1 MTLDLKSSEFKETES
16 LWKLF
21 NEGSDLELEATFKN
35 VSKYH
40 PLSFVQWLDIVKYL
54 RTFGMIEEPLPPK
67 LNIMVRGGLRF
78 TIVGDAAISEYC
90 KSNVLKD
97 KQFSAIIKERTRVRD
112 DSPPDSVTWSDYDV
126 RIKLRRE
133 LELSN
138 DDARVRD
145 ARASWATLDKT
156 FRYIKRYTFKSEK
169 FPEIV
174 FDASILKTSKKDEKL
189 DYIRT
194 KTFEESGVSSSQHS
208 YEFEIEAK
216 HGADFKKFLTGIHH
230 CLRGLQGSYVLVRR
244 SVAQSVLKIVEKQT
258 GIKKFPGP
266 MSKPLLLENMAL
278 EKQKGVPNIRFDDYN
293 VTDKADGERCLLV
306 VAYDGRIYLVSRTMI
321 VYGTD
326 RQVGSADLKELSGV
340 ILDGEWVTNDKFDKL
355 ISHYYAFDIF
365 NGKNGADVT
374 SLPFYIRADDDTIV
388 SSRLAEMSYVIDKLR
403 GVMHT
408 VAKIPDHQT
417 LMISMKMFQPV
428 INPADSIDIFKQC
441 ASVLDREKPYHTD
454 GLILTPNNQ
463 SMPKGRTW
471 NAQFKWKPSKDNSVD
486 FLAVVE
492 KEVSPSGEYTKKE
505 LVRTSINDKGESVRY
520 KTLRLFVASKV
531 DAAFNDPRKTILE
544 ILPIPSDIEE
554 KGEMHAVEF
563 VPTEPYDQTAS
574 ICYVEVKDELDS
586 TEDAI
591 YAINED
597 RIYDKCIVEMVYD
610 KHVPSGWRWK
620 PLRVRWDKTERFQQ
634 KIIGGTMNADFVAQD
649 TWKTFHEYISEKMI
663 RTGAID
669 DDSELVISEAY
680 YGRRKPEI
688 DKSIISGMTTFHNQ
702 YIKDRILIRSSL
714 LGIGKDRKDVKYFDM
729 SIGQGGDIDKFI
741 NNKIGFVLG
750 CDIAEKGLVD
760 KKNGAYS
767 RYLNRMIERGG
778 RESVPPMIFV
788 QADASKRYVDGTA
801 GMNPI
806 ERSMLRVL
814 FGRDK
819 SSVPALVNT
828 YADVGSEGFDIF
840 ATMFTLH
847 YMFKDRSTF
856 DGWLMNLAECLKVGG
871 YFIGCCFDGD
881 AIAKLLKH
889 KNTDESV
896 SESFGAS
903 DIWTITKKYDDEKL
917 GLLSNGD
924 EGLGKVIDVYF
935 ASIGETYSEYLVSFD
950 YLKDRL
956 SSIGC
961 SLLTDEECESI
972 GLEHSTNMFE
982 ESHKMS
988 DKSGRKF
995 IMNSACRTY
1004 SYLHRWFIFKRK
1016 VEGLT
1021 VPPSKAEPKIELEE
1035 MEGEVEEIG
1044 EEMGEKKDFE
1054 KKLIE
1059 LEEES
1064 EIKPDEKIDLDE
1076 EEVELKVATGPVFK
1090 FYSKSPEKDDL
1101 KIKDKSWAKYLST
1114 YTPFMFKDRSDPKIV
1129 YPNLEAALSAEKYKT
1144 ATNKPDLAQTLFAT
1158 FGTIHQEYEGLR
1170 SASTDEKEIAKLFE
1184 EEGISYKNEA
1194 SEKGMKKNKAVFNKT
1209 KWDSVK
1215 ESVIMDYVRQRFE
1228 RDERFRTI
1236 LKKIG
1241 ELSAKLVYYVDA
1253 KGSNELGGII
1263 KDNGSIEGENIY
1275 GKALMELVGLG
1286 YE

>member
-138 DDARVRD
+138 DDVRVRD

-169 FPEIV
+169 FPNIV

-208 YEFEIEAK
+208 YEFEIESK
-216 HGADFKKFLTGIHH
+216 HGSDFKKFLTGIHH

-244 SVAQSVLKIVEKQT
+244 SVAQSVMKIVEKQT
-258 GIKKFPGP
+258 GMKKFPGP
-266 MSKPLLLENMAL
+266 MSKPLLLENMGL
-278 EKQKGVPNIRFDDYN
+278 EKQKGIPNIRFDDYN
-293 VTDKADGERCLLV
+293 VTDKADGERCLMV
-306 VAYDGRIYLVSRTMI
+306 VAYDGRIYLVSRTNI

-326 RQVGSADLKELSGV
+326 RQVGTADLKELSGV
-340 ILDGEWVTNDKFDKL
+340 ILDGEWVTNTNEDKM

-374 SLPFYIRADDDTIV
+374 SLPFFVRADDGTVV

-403 GVMHT
+403 GCMHT

-417 LMISMKMFQPV
+417 LIISMKTFQPV
-428 INPADSIDIFKQC
+428 INPADSIGIFKEC
-441 ASVLDREKPYHTD
+441 ASVLDREKIYHTD

-463 SMPKGRTW
+463 PMPKGRTW

-520 KTLRLFVASKV
+520 KTLRLFVASNV

-544 ILPIPSDIEE
+544 MLPIPTDNEE
-554 KGEMHAVEF
+554 KGDLQAVEF
-563 VPTEPYDQTAS
+563 VPTEPYDQTGS

-591 YAINED
+591 YAMSED
-597 RIYDKCIVEMVYD
+597 RIYDKCIVEMVYNKD
-610 KHVPSGWRWK
+610 DPSGWRWK
-620 PLRVRWDKTERFQQ
+620 PLRVRWDKTEIFQRR
-634 KIIGGTMNADFVAQD
+634 IIRGTMNADFVAQD
-649 TWKTFHEYISEKMI
+649 TWKTFHEYVSEKMI

-702 YIKDRILIRSSL
+702 YIKDRILIRSVL
-714 LGIGKDRKDVKYFDM
+714 LGLAKDKKDVKYFDM

-760 KKNGAYS
+760 KKNGSYS
-767 RYLNRMIERGG
+767 RYLNRMIEHGG

-801 GMNPI
+801 GMNPL

-828 YADVGSEGFDIF
+828 YAGVGSEGFDIF
-840 ATMFTLH
+840 ASMFTLH
-847 YMFKDRSTF
+847 YMFKDRTTF

-924 EGLGKVIDVYF
+924 EGLGKIIDVYF
-935 ASIGETYSEYLVSFD
+935 ASIAETYSEYLVSFD

-956 SSIGC
+956 SAIGC
-961 SLLTDEECESI
+961 SLLTDEECEAI

-988 DKSGRKF
+988 DKGGRKF

-1016 VEGLT
+1016 VEGIR
-1021 VPPSKAEPKIELEE
+1021 VPPAFGESKTVESSEPKIELDE
-1035 MEGEVEEIG
+1035 MGDVIG
-1044 EEMGEKKDFE
+1044 EEMEVKP
-1054 KKLIE
+1054 IE
-1059 LEEES
+1059 LDETGS
-1064 EIKPDEKIDLDE
+1064 EILKDEKIELDE
-1076 EEVELKVATGPVFK
+1076 EEVALKVATGPAFK

-1114 YTPFMFKDRSDPKIV
+1114 YTPFIFKDRNDPKLV
-1129 YPNLEAALSAEKYKT
+1129 YPNLEAVIGAEKYKI
-1144 ATNKPDLAQTLFAT
+1144 ATNKPDMAQTLFAT

-1170 SASTDEKEIAKLFE
+1170 SASSDEKEIVKLYE
-1184 EEGISYKNEA
+1184 EEGSAYKNES
-1194 SEKGMKKNKAVFNKT
+1194 SEKGMKKHKVTFNKD

-1215 ESVIMDYVRQRFE
+1215 ESLIMDYVRQRFE
-1228 RDERFRTI
+1228 RDERFRSI

-1275 GKALMELVGLG
+1275 GKALMELVGFG